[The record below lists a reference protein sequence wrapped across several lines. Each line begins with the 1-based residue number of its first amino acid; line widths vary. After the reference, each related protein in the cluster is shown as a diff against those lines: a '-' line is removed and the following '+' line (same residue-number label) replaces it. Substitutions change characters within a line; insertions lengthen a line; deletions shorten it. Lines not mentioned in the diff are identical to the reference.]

1 MWRAEPWEGEG
12 FGRAL
17 LGVGARGRN
26 RGLDRKRR
34 ETAQSMA
41 AQQCA
46 GGKRSRD
53 ASEALNDVAGTFR
66 CSITS
71 SLVLD
76 PVTTC
81 DGQLYERGAIE
92 EWLTMHSTSPNTG
105 ERLSSKMLTPSQAIK
120 GAVERLVFSGCL
132 APEESREWMLRKAVT
147 MLAKGEDTEAQP
159 LLERALVEGEAA
171 AGWHLGR
178 LLIIQRAANAGVAEA
193 AADVTKLNDTSLAG
207 GSRWLTMDDVKVGDF
222 VRFLP
227 EDEAE
232 AAFMFHNQLAARR
245 EWAILE
251 WREHGSLE
259 GEVRYNRVAGKR
271 LKIVETDLDDCT
283 VRLRG
288 WCHLPTRERLT
299 VSLHWWPVACLVCA

>member
-159 LLERALVEGEAA
+159 LLVADAKQGAA
-171 AGWHLGR
+171 EPLSQDLGQPGGTCRVGWHRRQRGR
-178 LLIIQRAANAGVAEA
+178 YCTGRGSGAEFISKNPQVPQGGV
-193 AADVTKLNDTSLAG
+193 G
-207 GSRWLTMDDVKVGDF
+207 R
-222 VRFLP
+222 
-227 EDEAE
+227 
-232 AAFMFHNQLAARR
+232 
-245 EWAILE
+245 
-251 WREHGSLE
+251 
-259 GEVRYNRVAGKR
+259 
-271 LKIVETDLDDCT
+271 
-283 VRLRG
+283 
-288 WCHLPTRERLT
+288 
-299 VSLHWWPVACLVCA
+299 